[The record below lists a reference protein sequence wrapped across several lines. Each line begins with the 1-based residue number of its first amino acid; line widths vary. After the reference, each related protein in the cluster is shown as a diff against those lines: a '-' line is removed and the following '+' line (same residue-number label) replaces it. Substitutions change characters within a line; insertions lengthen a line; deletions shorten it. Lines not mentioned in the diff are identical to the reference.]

1 MSNAVVCDRC
11 GSVCAEDKATRI
23 EVEWMSIEWHYDL
36 CPACRKEYWDFM
48 HPVKKDE
55 ADDGKG
61 D

>member
-11 GSVCAEDKATRI
+11 GSVCAENKATRI
-23 EVEWMSIEWHYDL
+23 EEKWMFIEGHYDL

-55 ADDGKG
+55 VDDGE
-61 D
+61 